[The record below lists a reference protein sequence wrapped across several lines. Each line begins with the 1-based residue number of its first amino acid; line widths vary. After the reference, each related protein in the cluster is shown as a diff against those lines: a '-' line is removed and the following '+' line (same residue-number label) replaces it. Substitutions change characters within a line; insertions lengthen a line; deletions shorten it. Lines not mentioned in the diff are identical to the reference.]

1 MTLKDIAVAAAV
13 ILQADDIEYALTE
26 GDKTDFEKDGDL
38 KCMLCSANLAVKE
51 ACADGFPILRE
62 VEAVAENKRI
72 PLSAVPNA
80 DSIKSVVRSNKR
92 CSFCVDNRGISVPRD
107 GRYTVVYSEA
117 PRDLSAD
124 DEVTVGVFGDKSML
138 AYLTARDY
146 CLMTGR
152 TDEAAIWDQRYVAES
167 EKRRLKVRAYLPARE
182 WR

>member
-26 GDKTDFEKDGDL
+26 GSEAETDSDV
-38 KCMLCSANLAVKE
+38 KCMLTAANLAVKE
-51 ACADGFPILRE
+51 ACADGFPVLRE

-72 PLSAVPNA
+72 PLSAVEGA
-80 DSIKSVVRSNKR
+80 DSIKSVMRSNKR
-92 CSFCVDNRGISVPRD
+92 CSFYADNRGISVPRD
-107 GRYTVVYSEA
+107 GRYTVVYSVA
-117 PRDLSAD
+117 PKDLSPD

-152 TDEAAIWDQRYVAES
+152 TDEAAIWDQRYVSES